1 MLRFGNLKIVGLPDS
16 SGELE
21 SRITNIGDFAQLIAI
36 DELYHSLGI
45 SNIINIDLSNT
56 EKEWEKVLPYTIL
69 PINYLY
75 ATNTMYDRLLN
86 LSDHIIPVYLGLS
99 IMYPAMISD
108 EQVNYLKRHEPIGCR
123 DERTMN
129 FLRGKGVNAYLYGCI
144 VATLPK
150 SEVPIEQR
158 NVVYFID
165 VPSSI
170 VTYIPSNIY
179 SKIKFVDHEKY
190 EYTSFSQFEE
200 LKIEARE
207 LIEEYRNNAK
217 LIVTSRFHAAVLGLA
232 LGIPTIVVL
241 ENNFFKW
248 SWISKYLRVYTPDIF
263 CDIDWECDAVDFEPV
278 KHQMLKIAKKR
289 IIDTCEKYN
298 ELYSMS
304 MIQENPF
311 RSDEPNLLYYTDA
324 LNKIDRIWS
333 VEPQSEYILWGD
345 SDNAK
350 KIYAYIKKKYP
361 MVKLRAIYDMYKI
374 NYVTYAQMATI
385 CPSKEIFLRDKEIF
399 TIVTSNTAKK
409 VAIDFF
415 NSISKNPQK
424 YIICDLNFLT
434 YEKLQLYA
442 QSKNKYYKA
451 NLE

>member
-16 SGELE
+16 SGELAP
-21 SRITNIGDFAQLIAI
+21 RITNIGDFAQLLAI

-45 SNIINIDLSNT
+45 SNIVDIDLSEM
-56 EKEWEKVLPYTIL
+56 EKERETVFPYTVL

-75 ATNTMYDRLLN
+75 ATNTIYNQLLN

-108 EQVNYLKRHEPIGCR
+108 QQIDYLKRYEPIGCR

-129 FLRGKGVNAYLYGCI
+129 FLRGKGIDAYLFGCI

-150 SEVPIEQR
+150 SNVPIEQR
-158 NVVYFID
+158 DVVYFID
-165 VPSSI
+165 APFSI
-170 VTYIPSNIY
+170 MPYIPSGLY

-190 EYTSFSQFEE
+190 EYTSFAQFEE
-200 LKIEARE
+200 LKIEARQR
-207 LIEEYRNNAK
+207 IEEYRNHAK

-248 SWISKYLRVYTPDIF
+248 SWISKYLKVYTPDMF
-263 CDIDWECDAVDFEPV
+263 GDINWECDAVDFEPV
-278 KHQMLKIAKKR
+278 KQQMLKVAKKR
-289 IIDTCEKYN
+289 IADTYEKYDDI
-298 ELYSMS
+298 YSMS
-304 MIQENPF
+304 MMQENPF

-324 LNKIDRIWS
+324 LSQIDELWRD
-333 VEPQSEYILWGD
+333 EPQSEYILWGD

-350 KIYAYIKKKYP
+350 KIHEYIQKKYP
-361 MVKLRAIYDMYKI
+361 KVKLRAIYDMYKI
-374 NYVTYAQMATI
+374 NYVEYAQMQTI
-385 CPSKEIFLRDKEIF
+385 CPSKEILLRDKDIF

-409 VAIDFF
+409 AAVDFF
-415 NSISKNPQK
+415 NSISKSSQK
-424 YIICDLNFLT
+424 YILCDLNFLT
-434 YEKLQLYA
+434 NNKFQQYIESMNKGCQTKL
-442 QSKNKYYKA
+442 
-451 NLE
+451 E

>member
-1 MLRFGNLKIVGLPDS
+1 MLRFGNLKIVGLPDR

-45 SNIINIDLSNT
+45 SDITNIDLNNT
-56 EKEWEKVLPYTIL
+56 GIDCKNMSPYTIL

-75 ATNTMYDRLLN
+75 STNTIYNQLLD

-99 IMYPAMISD
+99 IIYPAMISD
-108 EQVNYLKRHEPIGCR
+108 QQISYLKRNEPIGCR

-129 FLRGKGVNAYLYGCI
+129 FLREKGINAYLYGCI

-165 VPSSI
+165 APSSL
-170 VTYIPSNIY
+170 VSYIPSNLY

-190 EYTSFSQFEE
+190 ECTSFARFEE
-200 LKIEARE
+200 LKNEASKR
-207 LIEEYRNNAK
+207 IEEYRNNAR

-248 SWISKYLRVYTPDIF
+248 SWISKYLKVYTPDIF
-263 CDIDWECDAVDFEPV
+263 GDIDWECDSVDFEPV
-278 KHQMLKIAKKR
+278 KKQMLKVAQKR
-289 IIDTCEKYN
+289 VLDTYEKYN
-298 ELYSMS
+298 DIYSMS
-304 MIQENPF
+304 MMQENPF
-311 RSDEPNLLYYTDA
+311 RSDEPNLLYYTDT
-324 LNKIDRIWS
+324 LNEIDRIWS
-333 VEPQSEYILWGD
+333 VYPESEYILWGD

-350 KIYAYIKKKYP
+350 KIYAYIKKRYP
-361 MVKLRAIYDMYKI
+361 MAKLRAIYDMYKI
-374 NYVTYAQMATI
+374 NYVDYAQMEAI
-385 CPSKEIFLRDKEIF
+385 CPSKEIILRDKEIF
-399 TIVTSNTAKK
+399 TIVTSNTAKN
-409 VAIDFF
+409 AAMDFF
-415 NSISKNPQK
+415 NSISKDPRK
-424 YIICDLNFLT
+424 YVLCDLNFLT
-434 YEKLQLYA
+434 YDKLQLYI
-442 QSKNKYYKA
+442 QSKKN
-451 NLE
+451 